1 MASKMMPIIGE
12 TVGETVGE
20 THGRQLS
27 RARTGGET
35 DVPPPLRG
43 GLSCLTV
50 PATTVSANETGQVG

>member
-35 DVPPPLRG
+35 VAPPPYG
-43 GLSCLTV
+43 GV
-50 PATTVSANETGQVG
+50 